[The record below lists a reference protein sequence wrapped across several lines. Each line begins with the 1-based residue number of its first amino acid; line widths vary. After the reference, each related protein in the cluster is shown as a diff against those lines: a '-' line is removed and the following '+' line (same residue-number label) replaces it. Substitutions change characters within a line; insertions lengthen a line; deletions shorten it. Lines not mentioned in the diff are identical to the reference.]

1 MSGLLWIVLEAHN
14 ASENHHRRYEVL
26 VGRDLLCDWSVT
38 IRYGRAGHGL
48 RETQFGGGDAESLQR
63 LVRRRL
69 GRRGTAQTRIGCD
82 YRVREFV
89 VDPDLDPSDWLPE
102 RIADEL
108 RSGQGQS

>member
-1 MSGLLWIVLEAHN
+1 MSDLLWIVLEAHN

-26 VGRDLLCDWSVT
+26 VGRDLL
-38 IRYGRAGHGL
+38 RYGRAGHGL

-89 VDPDLDPSDWLPE
+89 VDPEFDPSDWLPG

-108 RSGQGQS
+108 RVGQQLL